1 MVSKVFE
8 KLVKNRHVD
17 QLEKLGGF
25 FCFQYS
31 FRFSR
36 SIADLVTV
44 VSGRVARAFNRFAA
58 TRAVAFDISNAFD
71 RIWHADLLH
80 KHKSDGIPSQIFGLI
95 LSFLSNQ
102 GFTNGICRR
111 CTYAYFYYRMH
122 DFEHAYI
129 DMYAHFFPMVFESF
143 QNFSGFYNFIL
154 FKNLLLHIWPLI
166 CLSLEAADALLFT
179 FAL

>member
-8 KLVKNRHVD
+8 KLVNNRLVD
-17 QLEKLGGF
+17 QLEKLVGF

-36 SIADLVTV
+36 SIADLVTF
-44 VSGRVARAFNRFAA
+44 VSDRVARAFNRFAVA
-58 TRAVAFDISNAFD
+58 RAVAFDISNAYD

-80 KHKSDGIPSQIFGLI
+80 KHKSYGIPNQIFGLI

-102 GFTNGICRR
+102 GLTNGICCR
-111 CTYAYFYYRMH
+111 CTYAYFYYGMH

-129 DMYAHFFPMVFESF
+129 DMYAHFFLMIF
-143 QNFSGFYNFIL
+143 
-154 FKNLLLHIWPLI
+154 
-166 CLSLEAADALLFT
+166 
-179 FAL
+179 

>member
-102 GFTNGICRR
+102 GFTNGICHR

-129 DMYAHFFPMVFESF
+129 DMYAHFFPMVF
-143 QNFSGFYNFIL
+143 
-154 FKNLLLHIWPLI
+154 
-166 CLSLEAADALLFT
+166 
-179 FAL
+179 